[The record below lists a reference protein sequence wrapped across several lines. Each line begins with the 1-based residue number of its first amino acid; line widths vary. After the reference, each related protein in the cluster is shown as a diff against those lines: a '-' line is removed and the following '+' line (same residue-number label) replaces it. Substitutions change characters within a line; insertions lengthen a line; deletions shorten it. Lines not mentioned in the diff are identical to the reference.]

1 MINFIDK
8 IKEFINQKP
17 SENKGGSSSSSNAEK
32 DEKKTSKGES
42 KDVSIAKPTAPVKK
56 AKRSGASTKSY
67 ITVDRKKYA
76 VGIFWQPFNDEENKL
91 KEIKAVSKV
100 LQDNKYDLYCV
111 KEVGVAQYG
120 LMSSQDGYKEGMSAA
135 APFVASRYSDKGS
148 ALCVFE
154 VPEGWWMLVIRNDM
168 ILPEEDIL
176 YKSESEARLAFETML
191 SVPDWGYKVAP
202 PSWNVSDAD
211 IGAELKTMI
220 DDFSLAKIKSLSDQ
234 KTYSFIIF
242 LFISMVVVFS
252 MFKFKNQYMENKRQ
266 AAQELVVKQRQR
278 LAKQKKIREEEE
290 KRKIQKKIDEAKPW
304 KNAYDPEEI
313 YKVCFSTLKSV
324 YLPFAGWGFSG
335 ISCSKDGARIDWRKR
350 GLSKEEYVFRAQEE
364 GYIPSDVSL
373 TVSKNGSASGVLKFD
388 KVKKLVSE
396 PRENVKYIEKS
407 LKDFFQENKI
417 SSIVKQGSKTFSFG
431 EGKSIQEKTYKF
443 VSFEITSKEKF
454 STFSPFLDSF
464 GGMVVTSIEWSMNGK
479 KWKYKGE
486 IYGKD

>member
-8 IKEFINQKP
+8 IKEFIDKKP
-17 SENKGGSSSSSNAEK
+17 SENKDGSSSSSTIKEEK
-32 DEKKTSKGES
+32 QDTNKEAASKIVTPKTNVKKT
-42 KDVSIAKPTAPVKK
+42 
-56 AKRSGASTKSY
+56 KRFGASSKNY

-91 KEIKAVSKV
+91 KEVKAVSKV

-111 KEVGVAQYG
+111 KEVGIAQYG

-168 ILPEEDIL
+168 VLPEEDIL

-211 IGAELKTMI
+211 VGAELNAMI

-242 LFISMVVVFS
+242 LFVAAIIVFS
-252 MFKFKNQYMENKRQ
+252 LFKFKNQYMENKRK
-266 AAQELVVKQRQR
+266 AAQELVIKQRQR
-278 LAKQKKIREEEE
+278 LSKQKEIREEEE
-290 KRKIQKKIDEAKPW
+290 KRKIQKKIDETKPW
-304 KNAYDPEEI
+304 RNAYDPEEI
-313 YKVCFSTLKSV
+313 YSICFSTLKSV
-324 YLPFAGWGFSG
+324 YLPFAGWAFSG
-335 ISCSKDGARIDWRKR
+335 ISCSKDGARIDWRKS
-350 GLSKEEYVFRAQEE
+350 GMSKEAYVYRAQEE
-364 GYIPSDVSL
+364 GYIPEDVNI
-373 TVSKNGSASGVLKFD
+373 TVSKTGSASGILKFD
-388 KVKKLVSE
+388 KVKKMVSE
-396 PRENVKYIEKS
+396 PREDIKYVEKE
-407 LKDFFQENKI
+407 LKDFFSDNNI
-417 SSIVKQGSKTFSFG
+417 SNIVKQGSKTFSFG
-431 EGKSIQEKTYKF
+431 EGKNIQEKVYKF
-443 VSFEITSKEKF
+443 VSFEITTKEKF
-454 STFSPFLDSF
+454 STFSPFLNSF

-486 IYGKD
+486 IYGKN